1 MIHPI
6 GAALSGL
13 KAFAQKTA
21 VTAHNV
27 ANWNTE
33 GFEKRRALLE
43 EASPSGVRAKIHRVD
58 AAAFRNGENQETSHV
73 DLGGEM
79 GSLITARH
87 GYGANLKTVQTWEEM
102 TEAVIDLL
110 V

>member
-1 MIHPI
+1 MIHPM

-13 KAFAQKTA
+13 KAFARKTA

-43 EASPSGVRAKIHRVD
+43 EASPSGVRAKIDRVD
-58 AAAFRNGENQETSHV
+58 ATAAGSGETRRTSDV
-73 DLGGEM
+73 DLEGEM

-87 GYGANLKTVQTWEEM
+87 GYGANLKTLQTWEEM
-102 TEAVIDLL
+102 TEAAIDLL

>member
-1 MIHPI
+1 M
-6 GAALSGL
+6 GTALSGI
-13 KAFAQKTA
+13 KAFERKLA

-33 GFEKRRALLE
+33 GFEKHRVRME
-43 EASPSGVRAKIHRVD
+43 EASPSGVRAKIDRVD
-58 AAAFRNGENQETSHV
+58 AAGTRNGETRKASHV

-79 GSLITARH
+79 GSLITARR
-87 GYGANLKTVQTWEEM
+87 GYSANLKTLQTWDEM
-102 TEAVIDLL
+102 TEAVVDLI